1 MLSTN
6 KKLLTVLNGQ
16 SVWPPPVWL
25 MRQAGRYLPEFRLLR
40 QQADFLTRCL
50 TPDIAV
56 EITLQPIRRFAFDG
70 AILFSDILILPWA
83 LGQDLQFIEGRGPVL
98 PPIQSE
104 QDLQKLNPEQVI
116 EKTEPVLE
124 AIRRLNKIVNGLDTI
139 GTAAAQSVTLIGFTG
154 SPFTVACYMIEGGG
168 SKDFATVFK
177 MMYENPSL
185 FGKIIDLLVQ
195 TTADYLCRQIE
206 AGAEAVKLFDSWGG
220 LLPITLFEKY
230 VIQPTRQIVDI
241 VKSKYPHIPVI
252 GFPRLAGTKLQS
264 YIDGTNLQTV
274 GIDQTADIS
283 LLNQTI
289 DSKIG
294 FQGNIDPLCLL
305 HNQNM
310 MKQEIHNL
318 CIELKNRPHILN
330 LGHGVLPTT
339 PVEHVYE
346 LVNTVRNLK

>member
-16 SVWPPPVWL
+16 SIWPPPVWL
-25 MRQAGRYLPEFRLLR
+25 MRQAGRFLPEFRLLR
-40 QQADFLTRCL
+40 QQADFLTRCM
-50 TPDIAV
+50 TPDLAV

-104 QDLQKLNPEQVI
+104 QDLLKLNPYQAE

-124 AIRRLNKIVNGLDTI
+124 AIRRLNKIVNSFDSI
-139 GTAAAQSVTLIGFTG
+139 GTAAAKTVTLIGFTG
-154 SPFTVACYMIEGGG
+154 SPFTVACYMVEGGS

-185 FGKIIDLLVQ
+185 FKKIINLLVK

-206 AGAEAVKLFDSWGG
+206 AGAEAVKLFDSWAG
-220 LLPITLFEKY
+220 LLPVSLFNEY
-230 VIQPTRQIVDI
+230 VIQPTCRIVRI
-241 VKSKYPHIPVI
+241 IQQKYPHIPII

-264 YIDGTNLQTV
+264 YIDGTGLKTV

-283 LLNQTI
+283 LLNKTI
-289 DSKIG
+289 NPTIG

-305 HNQNM
+305 HSSKM
-310 MKQEIHNL
+310 LKQEIYNL
-318 CIELKNRPHILN
+318 CVELKNRPHILN
-330 LGHGVLPTT
+330 LGHGVLPST

-346 LVNTVRNLK
+346 LVNTVRTLA

>member
-6 KKLLTVLNGQ
+6 KKLLNVLNGQ

-50 TPDIAV
+50 TPDMAV

-83 LGQDLQFIEGRGPVL
+83 LGQDLQFVEGRGPVL

-104 QDLQKLNPEQVI
+104 QDLQKLNPNQVE

-124 AIRRLNKIVNGLDTI
+124 AIRQLSKIVNGEDTI
-139 GTAAAQSVTLIGFTG
+139 GIAAAKTVTLIGFTG
-154 SPFTVACYMIEGGG
+154 SPFTVACYMVEGGS
-168 SKDFATVFK
+168 SKDFGTVFK

-185 FGKIIDLLVQ
+185 FQKIIDLLVK

-220 LLPITLFEKY
+220 LLPVSLFDQY
-230 VIQPTRQIVDI
+230 VIQPTRQIVEI
-241 VKSKYPHIPVI
+241 IQQKYPNVPII
-252 GFPRLAGTKLQS
+252 GLPRLAGNKLQS
-264 YIDGTNLQTV
+264 YIDGTKLKTI

-283 LLNQTI
+283 LLNKTI
-289 DSKIG
+289 DSEIA

-305 HNQNM
+305 HNQNIL
-310 MKQEIHNL
+310 KQEVHNL
-318 CIELKNRPHILN
+318 CLELKNRRHILN

>member
-1 MLSTN
+1 MSSTN

-56 EITLQPIRRFAFDG
+56 EITLQPIRRFAFDA

-83 LGQDLQFIEGRGPVL
+83 LGQDLQFIEGKGPVL

-104 QDLQKLNPEQVI
+104 QDLQKLNPNQIE

-124 AIRRLNKIVNGLDTI
+124 AIRRLNKIINGQDSI
-139 GTAAAQSVTLIGFTG
+139 GTAAAKTVTLIGFTG
-154 SPFTVACYMIEGGG
+154 SPFTVACYMVEGGS
-168 SKDFATVFK
+168 SKDFGNVFK
-177 MMYENPSL
+177 MMYENPTL
-185 FGKIIDLLVQ
+185 FKKIINLLVQ
-195 TTADYLCRQIE
+195 TTTDYLCRQIE

-220 LLPITLFEKY
+220 LLPVSLFNEY
-230 VIQPTRQIVDI
+230 VIQPTRQIVEAI
-241 VKSKYPHIPVI
+241 QQKYPHIPII

-264 YIDGTNLQTV
+264 YIDGTGLKTV
-274 GIDQTADIS
+274 GIDQTADIT
-283 LLNQTI
+283 LLNKTI
-289 DSKIG
+289 NPEIA

-305 HNQNM
+305 HNPNVLQ
-310 MKQEIHNL
+310 QEVHNICL
-318 CIELKNRPHILN
+318 ELKNRRHILN